1 MYKMHGRFN
10 WSLTQTLHRAR
21 RMNNGMFG
29 SGRGAEPL
37 LALAPWVPLHK
48 VSSLEQYNDVVGG
61 LMKAAFVLGRTA
73 VIPDLPVTLPWLHKG
88 GQGAG
93 EAKVAE
99 GGGGRRR
106 QAQET
111 QAPADQP
118 LQVVKVTQKE
128 LQDLAAAANVKDQ
141 PLVYLGHPVDMF
153 EALPDANAQD
163 AFIKNIWPKCTS
175 RW

>member
-1 MYKMHGRFN
+1 VLAHIHRLQPHYVHGYNVKTGMYKMHGRFN

-29 SGRGAEPL
+29 SGRAAEPL
-37 LALAPWVPLHK
+37 LALAPWVPLHNL
-48 VSSLEQYNDVVGG
+48 SSLEQYHNVVGG
-61 LMKAAFVLGRTA
+61 LMK
-73 VIPDLPVTLPWLHKG
+73 
-88 GQGAG
+88 GAG

-99 GGGGRRR
+99 GGGGRRL

-118 LQVVKVTQKE
+118 LQVVKVTHKE

-141 PLVYLGHPVDMF
+141 PLVYLGHPV
-153 EALPDANAQD
+153 
-163 AFIKNIWPKCTS
+163 
-175 RW
+175 